1 MTKLKVTLACTQTDR
16 SAPILDGRMP
26 IEGCEVVP
34 MPGQPQDIFRRVL
47 EEQAFDIAEMSM
59 STHIV
64 QSARGARDYVGIPV
78 FLSRSFRH
86 SAVYI
91 RTDRGIE
98 RPEDLAGKTIGVEQ
112 YQQTVGLWVRGILA
126 DQHGVRTQD
135 VKWRNG
141 GLEQP
146 GGGERLALTLPAG
159 ISLEAIP
166 KDKTLNILL
175 AEGELDAVIATRPPS
190 SFVAEHP
197 KISRLFPD
205 YRRAEVDYF
214 KMSRCFPIMHGVVIR
229 RSLVDENPWLPAEVF
244 KTFVKAKAHALN
256 ELTLMNIARVSMAWI
271 ADDAADTRAVLGDQM
286 WAYGLQE
293 SRHELE
299 AMLRYSFTDG
309 LIGEKIAPEALFH
322 PSTHALP
329 DKAGG

>member
-1 MTKLKVTLACTQTDR
+1 MTKLKVTLGCTQTDR
-16 SAPILDGRMP
+16 SAPILDGRMQ
-26 IEGCEVVP
+26 IEGCDVVP

-64 QSARGARDYVGIPV
+64 QSARGATDYVGIPV
-78 FLSRSFRH
+78 FLSRAFRH
-86 SAVYI
+86 SSVYI
-91 RTDRGIE
+91 RSDRGIN
-98 RPEDLAGKTIGVEQ
+98 RPEDLAGKIVGIEQ

-135 VKWRNG
+135 VRWRNG

-146 GGGERLALTLPAG
+146 GGGERLAINLPDG
-159 ISLEAIP
+159 IELQAIP
-166 KDKTLNILL
+166 KDKTLNGLL
-175 AEGELDAVIATRPPS
+175 VEGELDAVIATRPPS
-190 SFVAEHP
+190 SFVANNP
-197 KISRLFPD
+197 NVARLFPE
-205 YRRAEVDYF
+205 YRRSETDYF
-214 KMSRCFPIMHGVVIR
+214 KMSRCFPIMHGVLIR

-256 ELTLMNIARVSMAWI
+256 ELTMMNIARVSLAWV

-286 WAYGLQE
+286 WAYGLKE

-299 AMLRYSFTDG
+299 AMLRYSFNDG
-309 LIGEKIAPEALFH
+309 LIPRAIEPEALFH
-322 PSTHALP
+322 PSTYELP
-329 DKAGG
+329 GN